1 VLRRPGER
9 IVLQEIWRGRLWA
22 ARPMTVV
29 RDDGDLVAL
38 WFPQGTRWKAPTTP
52 PTRRRAPTRAERFA
66 ESLTLGD
73 WTFTDLVWDVS
84 TLWLMRPGEWHA
96 VWVSWLANGRHL
108 GWYVNLQEPFR
119 RSSLGFQTMDLMLDV
134 IVERDR
140 SWRWKDEDEL
150 DLLVARGVF
159 DVQLARRLRAEA
171 LAVVARAQDGE
182 PPFGEP
188 WPSWHPDPTWSPP
201 ALPEDWQ
208 RI

>member
-1 VLRRPGER
+1 
-9 IVLQEIWRGRLWA
+9 
-22 ARPMTVV
+22 MTVV
-29 RDDGDLVAL
+29 RDDDELVAL

-52 PTRRRAPTRAERFA
+52 ATRPRAPTRAQRFA

-84 TLWLMRPGEWHA
+84 TLWLMRPGDWHA
-96 VWVSWLANGRHL
+96 VWVSWLESGRHL

-119 RSSLGFQTMDLMLDV
+119 RSPLGFQTMDLMLDV

-159 DVQLARRLRAEA
+159 DAELGQRLRAEG
-171 LAVVARAQDGE
+171 LAVVARARSGE

-188 WPSWHPDPTWSPP
+188 WPSWHPDPTWSRPE
-201 ALPEDWQ
+201 LPEDWQ